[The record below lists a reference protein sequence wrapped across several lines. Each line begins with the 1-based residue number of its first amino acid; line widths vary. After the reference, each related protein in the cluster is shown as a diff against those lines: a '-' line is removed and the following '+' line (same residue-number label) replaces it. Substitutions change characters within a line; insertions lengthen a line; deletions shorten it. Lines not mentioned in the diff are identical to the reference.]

1 MTTVFTIGHS
11 NQSANS
17 FDELLM
23 NQKIQRLVDVRT
35 TPRSRFGQFNRR
47 ALERRLPDLGISY
60 LYLGDLLGG
69 HPEED
74 EFYVNGR
81 VVYERIA
88 SKKEFR
94 RGIKRVINES
104 EKSRVVL
111 MCAEE
116 NPVDCHRH
124 PLLALALIESGVKVL
139 HLRRNGA
146 IQDASVIME
155 QAFAQLPLVE
165 PVGEDLTWQ
174 SPKRIRPRSRN

>member
-11 NQSANS
+11 NQPAGS
-17 FDELLM
+17 FDDLLIK
-23 NQKIQRLVDVRT
+23 QGIERLVDVRSK
-35 TPRSRFGQFNRR
+35 PRSRFGQFNRR

-88 SKKEFR
+88 STREFR
-94 RGIKRVINES
+94 RGIKRVIQEG
-104 EKSRVVL
+104 EKNRIVL

-116 NPVDCHRH
+116 DPAECHRH
-124 PLLALALIESGVKVL
+124 PLLALALIESGVQVL
-139 HLRRNGA
+139 HLRRNGTTH
-146 IQDASVIME
+146 DASATIE
-155 QAFAQLPLVE
+155 QANAQLPLLE

-174 SPKRIRPRSRN
+174 SPKRIRPRSQN